1 MQFQSDILNM
11 RVLRP
16 KITETTAVGA
26 AFLAGLA
33 VKFWEDKEEI
43 NNRWRLENE
52 FITNLSEES
61 RNRYFKE
68 WKKAV
73 EKSKGWL
80 EE

>member
-16 KITETTAVGA
+16 KITETTALGA

-52 FITNLSEES
+52 FIPNLSEES

>member
-1 MQFQSDILNM
+1 M

-16 KITETTAVGA
+16 KITETTALGA

-52 FITNLSEES
+52 FIPNLSEES

>member
-1 MQFQSDILNM
+1 M
-11 RVLRP
+11 
-16 KITETTAVGA
+16 E
-26 AFLAGLA
+26 
-33 VKFWEDKEEI
+33 FWENKEKI

-52 FITNLSEES
+52 FIPNLSEES

>member
-11 RVLRP
+11 SVLRP
-16 KITETTAVGA
+16 KITETTALGA

-52 FITNLSEES
+52 FIPNLSEES